1 MQSYMCACIYTNIK
15 RRSCLLAILQVK
27 STYLIPSSIRH
38 LIWSHPLILLVVGNH
53 HQSHR
58 FLSTA
63 LSARAMSPP
72 RESCH
77 LLAPLESPLLLQCTT
92 GPAPIPAASSLLLSL
107 LESSLPPQSTA
118 RPAPPLPRLHRRTT
132 SLAAAPPRDSPPHAT
147 ASCPSAPRPALTSLL
162 CSPSQGSVSQW
173 KPS

>member
-1 MQSYMCACIYTNIK
+1 
-15 RRSCLLAILQVK
+15 
-27 STYLIPSSIRH
+27 
-38 LIWSHPLILLVVGNH
+38 
-53 HQSHR
+53 
-58 FLSTA
+58 
-63 LSARAMSPP
+63 MSPP

-77 LLAPLESPLLLQCTT
+77 LLAPLESPLLPQCTT

-118 RPAPPLPRLHRRTT
+118 GPAPPLPRLHRRTT

-162 CSPSQGSVSQW
+162 CSPSQGSVSW
-173 KPS
+173 